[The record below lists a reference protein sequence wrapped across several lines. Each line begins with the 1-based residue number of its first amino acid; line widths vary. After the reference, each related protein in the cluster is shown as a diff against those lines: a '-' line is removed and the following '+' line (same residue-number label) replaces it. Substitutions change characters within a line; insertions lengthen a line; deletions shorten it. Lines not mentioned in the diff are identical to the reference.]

1 MGVTQGNRAVA
12 RDHRETAAGDP
23 IFRAEQAGLRLGIYG
38 RLVACLIFVVWYTGG
53 GLGDAPWTGVVA
65 VAGFACL
72 SLAHL
77 WLMRRGAE
85 RPWHRYVL
93 VTADAVALAWIAAN
107 APLYHEGEVPQILVF
122 RAYGVAYAFF
132 FLAASTLSLSPGLVL
147 YTGVSLVAALWAA
160 FLSIVAGMERTV
172 SWGDLQP
179 DYTAAE
185 YIALLS
191 DPDFIGTGNRIEE
204 SLFLLA
210 SAGVLALAAR
220 RARRL
225 VRAEAAAQRARANL
239 ARYVSPDMVETLAA
253 QSEPFGPVR
262 RQCATVLFVDLVGF
276 TSMAEVEPPEAVI
289 AHLRDFHARAA
300 AVIFA
305 HGGTIEDFIGDEVVA
320 VFGTPAER
328 TNDPA
333 RAIAC
338 AEDLRADIAAW
349 NGARAAAD
357 MAPVRVGIGVHTG
370 EVVVGTTGTEARLKF
385 TVIGDTVNV
394 ASRLQAATRTLGCE
408 ALYSAA
414 TLDAA
419 GLANGFPPSVEIEV
433 RGHRATIRA
442 SPIPRKA

>member
-1 MGVTQGNRAVA
+1 MSATQGNRAVA
-12 RDHRETAAGDP
+12 RDHREAAAGNL

-38 RLVACLIFVVWYTGG
+38 RLVACTIFVLWYTGG
-53 GLGDAPWTGVVA
+53 ELGDSPWTGVVA
-65 VAGFACL
+65 VTGFACL

-107 APLYHEGEVPQILVF
+107 APLYHGGEVPQIFVF
-122 RAYGVAYAFF
+122 RAYSVAYAFF

-160 FLSIVAGMERTV
+160 FLLIVAGMERTV
-172 SWGDLQP
+172 SWGDLP
-179 DYTAAE
+179 PGYSAADY
-185 YIALLS
+185 IGLLS

-210 SAGVLALAAR
+210 SAAVLALAAR

-225 VRAEAAAQRARANL
+225 VQSEAAAQRARANL
-239 ARYVSPDMVETLAA
+239 ARYVSPDMVETLTA

-262 RQCATVLFVDLVGF
+262 RQRASVLFIDLVGF

-289 AHLRDFHARAA
+289 AHLRAFHARAA
-300 AVIFA
+300 SVIFA

-328 TNDPA
+328 HDDAA

-338 AEDLRADIAAW
+338 AEALRADIAAW
-349 NGARAAAD
+349 NAGRAEAGKV
-357 MAPVRVGIGVHTG
+357 PVRVGIGVHTG

-394 ASRLQAATRTLGCE
+394 ASRLQATTRTLGCE
-408 ALYSAA
+408 ALYSAE

-419 GLANGFPPSVEIEV
+419 GLAAAFPLPVEIEV
-433 RGHRATIRA
+433 RGHRAVIRA
-442 SPIPRKA
+442 SAIARSA